1 LDNTIKHITVEL
13 TADQYKNAEDIYLHE
28 NVQLEILN
36 RVERDLM
43 KYNKALEWAM
53 NRFHKE
59 RMQSINTIIKKL
71 WRDIYTGNDIDYIQI
86 RTSSDDKPIQID
98 TSNNKYKIL
107 CILKLLCLK

>member
-1 LDNTIKHITVEL
+1 L
-13 TADQYKNAEDIYLHE
+13 TAIHFKNAEDIYLHE
-28 NVQLEILN
+28 KVQLEILN
-36 RVERDLM
+36 RVEKDLT

-86 RTSSDDKPIQID
+86 KTSSDDKPIQTD
-98 TSNNKYKIL
+98 TGKYRDICK
-107 CILKLLCLK
+107 